1 MSKEKQCV
9 TFAYRPSYNS
19 NKDTFFKEL
28 NKSLSNIT
36 RKYDNVIAV
45 DILDI
50 LDQKKESKNY
60 LSELCNTLL
69 FSNII
74 KSSLGSSIDVMVTMG
89 QENFHHTSFI
99 KAGMML
105 SFSRAFFK
113 RISAKTIEYWSY
125 SKFSVEA
132 FLHKR
137 DQEIN

>member
-50 LDQKKESKNY
+50 LDQKKDSKNY

-74 KSSLGSSIDVMVTMG
+74 KSLVGSSIDVMVTIG
-89 QENFHHTSFI
+89 
-99 KAGMML
+99 
-105 SFSRAFFK
+105 
-113 RISAKTIEYWSY
+113 
-125 SKFSVEA
+125 
-132 FLHKR
+132 
-137 DQEIN
+137 